1 MPADQTEEGCGES
14 RICLQCNDRN
24 KSIYLENNITE
35 NWKGQGIPK
44 VSQPEKRSAKS
55 YLNKQPEFEH
65 INFNK
70 KGIFKPIMHLKNGS
84 SLNNKPI
91 LLPDIG
97 ELVLSNTCSVD
108 SLLSI
113 LACAAADSKEYKKTL
128 TRARGTNKTA
138 QIILKMTIQ
147 CSYKNIYKERASLLL
162 NHFEN
167 NMQVLV
173 GGLKQL
179 DVIGT
184 IKNVAEKL
192 LEQFP
197 SYCQVNEC
205 SNFLC
210 DDFINETS
218 STVISLNAF
227 DEKID
232 LETEIFHFY
241 SSISEVCKLTK
252 CGKNRENVIKPINHI
267 LIELVSVPIGK

>member
-97 ELVLSNTCSVD
+97 KLVLSNTCSVD
-108 SLLSI
+108 SMLSI
-113 LACAAADSKEYKKTL
+113 LACAAADSKEYK
-128 TRARGTNKTA
+128 
-138 QIILKMTIQ
+138 
-147 CSYKNIYKERASLLL
+147 
-162 NHFEN
+162 
-167 NMQVLV
+167 
-173 GGLKQL
+173 
-179 DVIGT
+179 
-184 IKNVAEKL
+184 
-192 LEQFP
+192 
-197 SYCQVNEC
+197 
-205 SNFLC
+205 
-210 DDFINETS
+210 
-218 STVISLNAF
+218 
-227 DEKID
+227 
-232 LETEIFHFY
+232 
-241 SSISEVCKLTK
+241 
-252 CGKNRENVIKPINHI
+252 
-267 LIELVSVPIGK
+267 